1 MISYRCLRRLGA
13 TALALLAGS
22 ALSTPPATAASHREA
37 PAISGL
43 PRLDSTDFY
52 MFRSYEPG
60 RQNYVTII
68 ADYLPLQDPFG
79 GPNYFDLEQDATYDI
94 NIDNVG
100 DGQQHMKF
108 RFRFFNRDKN
118 IALNVGGQSIEI
130 PLIVSGQVGVGGNPN
145 DNANLNERETYDVQV
160 LREPEGHWAKLSNAA
175 NGSTTFTRPV
185 DNIGQ
190 KTLPDYIAYAANFVY
205 TVKIPGCGQGRLFVG
220 QRKDPFKIALGQTF
234 DLINYAH
241 PVGEQFNNSSHD
253 DLIDKNVTA
262 LALEVPINCIKASD
276 AVVGAWTSA
285 DSVTGTA
292 GNLVIKQESRLAN
305 PLVNELLIGL
315 GDKDNWGQSQPSRFD
330 GTAFLKYVTNPTFPA
345 IIESLFG
352 TAAPTT
358 FPRNDLVA
366 VFLTGVPGV
375 NKPAASSVLADEL
388 RLNTSIAPTPKGK
401 QNHLGVI
408 GDDGGKN
415 MDLAGYPNG
424 RRPGDD
430 IVDITLRAAMGRL
443 ISLGLFPGNAPSG
456 KLDFTG
462 GVLTDD
468 SFFDDA
474 FPYLTTP
481 IAGSPGPQPH

>member
-1 MISYRCLRRLGA
+1 MLACAAAAGLGA
-13 TALALLAGS
+13 GAAR
-22 ALSTPPATAASHREA
+22 AASHREA
-37 PAISGL
+37 PLISGE

-52 MFRSYEPG
+52 MFRSYEPN
-60 RQNYVTII
+60 RANFVTII
-68 ADYLPLQDPFG
+68 ANYNPLQDPFG
-79 GPNYFDLEQDATYDI
+79 GPNYFALDPKAVYDI

-100 DGQQHMKF
+100 DGQPHMTF
-108 RFRFFNRDKN
+108 RFQFNNKDEK
-118 IALNVGGQSIEI
+118 IALDIGGESVEVPLINVGPI
-130 PLIVSGQVGVGGNPN
+130 GVGGST
-145 DNANLNERETYDVQV
+145 DNSNLNVRERYHVQ
-160 LREPEGHWAKLSNAA
+160 LIRRDRTGTKSAPLTDTATGAEW
-175 NGSTTFTRPV
+175 FTKPV

-190 KTLPDYIAYAANFVY
+190 KSLPDYAAYADNFNY
-205 TVKIPGCGQGRLFVG
+205 TVKIPGCGRGRLFVG

-262 LALEVPINCIKASD
+262 LALEVPISCLTTGGD
-276 AVVGAWTSA
+276 PVVGAWTAASEIIP
-285 DSVTGTA
+285 TEG
-292 GNLVIKQESRLAN
+292 GNFKLTQKSRLAN

-315 GDKDNWGQSQPSRFD
+315 DDKDGWGESEPAALD
-330 GTAFLKYVTNPTFPA
+330 GTAFLKYVTNPTFPKLVE
-345 IIESLFG
+345 ILFG

-358 FPRNDLVA
+358 FPRTDLEA

-375 NKPAASSVLADEL
+375 NKPKNLSVLADEL
-388 RLNTSIAPTPKGK
+388 RLNTSTPPTPKGS

-408 GDDGGKN
+408 GNDGGTN

-456 KLDFTG
+456 NLDFTD

-468 SFFDDA
+468 SFFGDA
-474 FPYLTTP
+474 FPYLKSP

>member
-1 MISYRCLRRLGA
+1 MV
-13 TALALLAGS
+13 ALAAFAGS
-22 ALSTPPATAASHREA
+22 ALIGPRADAASHREA
-37 PAISGL
+37 PAISGE

-52 MFRSYEPG
+52 LFRSYEPG
-60 RQNYVTII
+60 RQNFVNFI
-68 ADYLPLQDPFG
+68 ANYNPLQDPFG
-79 GPNYFDLEQDATYDI
+79 GPNYFSLDQTAVYDI
-94 NIDNVG
+94 NVDNVG
-100 DGQQHMKF
+100 DGQPHITF
-108 RFRFFNRDKN
+108 RVRVFNNDQN
-118 IALNVGGQSIEI
+118 IALNIGGKSVEV
-130 PLIVSGQVGVGGNPN
+130 PLINVGPIGRGGDPK
-145 DNANLNERETYDVQV
+145 DIANLNERESYQVQI
-160 LREPEGHWAKLSNAA
+160 LRSGPGEHWANLTNAETGA
-175 NGSTTFTRPV
+175 TRFTKPV

-190 KTLPDYIAYAANFVY
+190 KSLPDYAAYAANFVY
-205 TVKIPGCGQGRLFVG
+205 TVKIPGCGKGRVFVG

-234 DLINYAH
+234 DLINYPH

-262 LALEVPINCIKASD
+262 IALEVPIGCVKGSD
-276 AVVGAWTSA
+276 PVIGAWTAAS
-285 DSVTGTA
+285 DVTGTDS
-292 GNLVIKQESRLAN
+292 NLVVTQRSRLAN

-315 GDKDNWGQSQPSRFD
+315 GDKDKWNQSPPARFD
-330 GTAFLKYVTNPTFPA
+330 GTSFLEYVTNPTFPA
-345 IIESLFG
+345 IVEALFG
-352 TAAPTT
+352 TKAPTP
-358 FPRNDLVA
+358 FPRQDLVA

-375 NKPAASSVLADEL
+375 NKPTAANVLADEL
-388 RLNTSIAPTPKGK
+388 RLNTSIAPTPKGM
-401 QNHLGVI
+401 QNQLGVI

-456 KLDFTG
+456 NLDFTD

-474 FPYLTTP
+474 FPYLRTP